1 MPAPV
6 QEINLLL
13 DVESFM
19 GVGEVTGFT
28 GWIAFV
34 LIGLEVVTRYLLSEK
49 LGTVKYEPSLA
60 IAN

>member
-1 MPAPV
+1 M
-6 QEINLLL
+6 
-13 DVESFM
+13 FM

-34 LIGLEVVTRYLLSEK
+34 LIGLEVVTRYLLRCNRLSEK
-49 LGTVKYEPSLA
+49 LGTVKYELSLA

>member
-1 MPAPV
+1 MP
-6 QEINLLL
+6 